1 LYELRD
7 KEEAIDFG
15 LIQDKLKEAGV
26 DKSAV
31 QGALTAADAAGVL
44 NSKTDAVNALKNA
57 ATSGALGSNV

>member
-15 LIQDKLKEAGV
+15 KIQDTLQKAGV
-26 DKSAV
+26 DKSDV
-31 QGALTAADAAGVL
+31 TSALTKADAAGNL